1 MKMTNRLFQSPLDYA
16 IAAKRS
22 VHQAHIIAMQKK
34 EISYREHREL
44 GEVAWLRDHD
54 RALALAVEQVKPVLL
69 LFQEVPGCS
78 TCVRFGQDVLTHPLM
93 VELIAD
99 RFVPVAIF
107 NNHPGTDAEILRR
120 YDEPSWNNPVVRFLG
135 PDGTELLPKLA
146 DRYDALGLHEKITA
160 VLEMLGDDVPGY
172 FRLLGRD
179 LLVEYGL
186 SKCVIYTTPCFWS
199 GETSLAQH
207 PAVITT
213 DAGWVAGEEVVQVH
227 FDPREVSRRDLD
239 AYARAEGFNPT
250 ESGGFEFDRERQFYL
265 RKTPVRYLPLTPA
278 QRTRINLA
286 VPYRGWLADL
296 LSPQQSAW
304 LADPQLQRLSGDEA
318 YRQDIRQ
325 SWPSLMAQLGL
336 IGKEK

>member
-1 MKMTNRLFQSPLDYA
+1 
-16 IAAKRS
+16 
-22 VHQAHIIAMQKK
+22 MQQNGV
-34 EISYREHREL
+34 SFREHREL

-54 RALALAVEQVKPVLL
+54 RGVALAAEQGKPVLL

-93 VELIAD
+93 VEVIAD

-107 NNHPGTDAEILRR
+107 NNHPGGDAEIMRR

-135 PDGTELLPKLA
+135 PDGAELLPKLA

-160 VLEMLGDDVPGY
+160 VLERLGDDVPGY

-186 SKCVIYTTPCFWS
+186 SKCVTYTTPCFWS

-213 DAGWVAGEEVVQVH
+213 DAGWVDGEEVVQVH
-227 FDPREVSRRDLD
+227 FDPRDVSGPDLD
-239 AYARAEGFNPT
+239 AYARAEGFSLT
-250 ESGGFEFDRERQFYL
+250 DSGGFGFDGEPQYYL
-265 RKTPVRYLPLTPA
+265 RKNPARHLPLSPA
-278 QRTRINLA
+278 QRTQINLA
-286 VPYRGWLADL
+286 VPYRRSLADL
-296 LSPQQSAW
+296 LSPQQCEW
-304 LADPQLQRLSGDEA
+304 LADPQLQPSSGDEA

-325 SWPSLMAQLGL
+325 SWPALVAQLGL
-336 IGKEK
+336 IGKDE

>member
-1 MKMTNRLFQSPLDYA
+1 MACKENR
-16 IAAKRS
+16 
-22 VHQAHIIAMQKK
+22 
-34 EISYREHREL
+34 ISFREHREL
-44 GEVAWLRDHD
+44 GDVMWLRDHG
-54 RALALAVEQVKPVLL
+54 RALTLAAEQSKPVLL
-69 LFQEVPGCS
+69 LFQEIPGCS

-93 VELIAD
+93 VELIAN
-99 RFVPVAIF
+99 RFVPVAVF
-107 NNHPGTDAEILRR
+107 NNHPGADAEILRR

-146 DRYDALGLHEKITA
+146 DRHDALGLHEKITA
-160 VLEMLGDDVPGY
+160 VLEKLGDDVPGY

-186 SKCVIYTTPCFWS
+186 SRCVTYTTPCFWS

-213 DAGWVAGEEVVQVH
+213 DAGWVDGEEVVQVH
-227 FDPREVSRRDLD
+227 FDSREVSRPDLD
-239 AYARAEGFNPT
+239 AYARAEGFGPI
-250 ESGGFEFDRERQFYL
+250 ESGGFELDREPQFYL
-265 RKTPVRYLPLTPA
+265 RKNAARHLPLTPA

-286 VPYRGWLADL
+286 VPYRIPLSDL

-304 LADPQLQRLSGDEA
+304 LADPQLQRSSGDEA

-325 SWPSLMAQLGL
+325 SWPLLVAQLGPV
-336 IGKEK
+336 GEEV

>member
-1 MKMTNRLFQSPLDYA
+1 
-16 IAAKRS
+16 
-22 VHQAHIIAMQKK
+22 MQKNG
-34 EISYREHREL
+34 ISFREHREL

-54 RALALAVEQVKPVLL
+54 RGLALAAEQGKPVLL

-107 NNHPGTDAEILRR
+107 NNHPGADAEILRR

-135 PDGTELLPKLA
+135 PDGAELLPKLA

-160 VLEMLGDDVPGY
+160 VLEMLGDNVPGY

-186 SKCVIYTTPCFWS
+186 SKCVTYTTPCFWS

-213 DAGWVAGEEVVQVH
+213 DAGWVDGEEVVQVH
-227 FDPREVSRRDLD
+227 FDPREVSRPDLD

-250 ESGGFEFDRERQFYL
+250 ESGGFGFDREPQFYL
-265 RKTPVRYLPLTPA
+265 RKNRRPA
-278 QRTRINLA
+278 ICL
-286 VPYRGWLADL
+286 
-296 LSPQQSAW
+296 
-304 LADPQLQRLSGDEA
+304 
-318 YRQDIRQ
+318 
-325 SWPSLMAQLGL
+325 
-336 IGKEK
+336 

>member
-1 MKMTNRLFQSPLDYA
+1 
-16 IAAKRS
+16 
-22 VHQAHIIAMQKK
+22 MQQNGV
-34 EISYREHREL
+34 SFGEHREL

-54 RALALAVEQVKPVLL
+54 RGVALAAEQGKPVLL
-69 LFQEVPGCS
+69 LFQEIPGCS
-78 TCVRFGQDVLTHPLM
+78 TCVRFGQDALTHPLM

-107 NNHPGTDAEILRR
+107 NNHPGADAEILRR

-135 PDGTELLPKLA
+135 PDGAELLPKLA

-160 VLEMLGDDVPGY
+160 VLELLGDDVPGY

-186 SKCVIYTTPCFWS
+186 SKCVTYTTPCFWS

-213 DAGWVAGEEVVQVH
+213 DAGWVDGEEVVQVH
-227 FDPREVSRRDLD
+227 FDPRAASRHDLD
-239 AYARAEGFNPT
+239 AYARAEGFSPI
-250 ESGGFEFDRERQFYL
+250 ESGSFGVDREPQFYL
-265 RKTPVRYLPLTPA
+265 RKSSALHLPLTPA
-278 QRTRINLA
+278 QRTQINLA
-286 VPYRGWLADL
+286 VPYRGSLADL

-304 LADPQLQRLSGDEA
+304 LADPQLQRSSGDEA

-325 SWPSLMAQLGL
+325 SWPALSGQLGL
-336 IGKEK
+336 VGMKK

>member
-1 MKMTNRLFQSPLDYA
+1 
-16 IAAKRS
+16 
-22 VHQAHIIAMQKK
+22 MQ
-34 EISYREHREL
+34 ENVISFREHREL
-44 GEVAWLRDHD
+44 GDVAWLRDHD
-54 RALALAVEQVKPVLL
+54 RGLALAAEQGKPVLL

-93 VELIAD
+93 VELISD

-107 NNHPGTDAEILRR
+107 NNHPGADAEILRR

-135 PDGTELLPKLA
+135 PDGAELLPKLA
-146 DRYDALGLHEKITA
+146 DRYDGLGLHDKITA
-160 VLEMLGDDVPGY
+160 VLEMFGDDVPDY

-186 SKCVIYTTPCFWS
+186 SKCVTYETPCFWS
-199 GETSLAQH
+199 GETSLAKH

-213 DAGWVAGEEVVQVH
+213 DAGWIDGEEVVQVH
-227 FDPREVSRRDLD
+227 FDPREVSLPDLNSY
-239 AYARAEGFNPT
+239 AYAELFSPIDAA
-250 ESGGFEFDRERQFYL
+250 GFELDREPQYYL
-265 RKTPVRYLPLTPA
+265 RKNAARHLPLTPA

-286 VPYRGWLADL
+286 VPYRDWLAGL

-304 LADPQLQRLSGDEA
+304 LADAELQRSSGDDT

-325 SWPSLMAQLGL
+325 SWPALVARLGS
-336 IGKEK
+336 IRKEK

>member
-1 MKMTNRLFQSPLDYA
+1 MGM
-16 IAAKRS
+16 
-22 VHQAHIIAMQKK
+22 HQNGV
-34 EISYREHREL
+34 SFREHREL

-54 RALALAVEQVKPVLL
+54 RGVALAAEQDKPVLL
-69 LFQEVPGCS
+69 LFQEIPGCS

-107 NNHPGTDAEILRR
+107 NNHPGADAEILRR

-135 PDGTELLPKLA
+135 PDGAELLPKLA

-186 SKCVIYTTPCFWS
+186 SKCVTYTTPCFWS

-213 DAGWVAGEEVVQVH
+213 DAGWVDGEEVVKVH
-227 FDPREVSRRDLD
+227 FDPRVTSRQDLD
-239 AYARAEGFNPT
+239 AYAQAEGFSPT
-250 ESGGFEFDRERQFYL
+250 ESGSFRSDGEPQFYL
-265 RKTPVRYLPLTPA
+265 RKNPARHLPLTPA
-278 QRTRINLA
+278 QRTQINLA
-286 VPYRGWLADL
+286 VPYRGVLADL

-304 LADPQLQRLSGDEA
+304 LADPQLERSSGDEA

-325 SWPSLMAQLGL
+325 SWPALVARLGL

>member
-1 MKMTNRLFQSPLDYA
+1 
-16 IAAKRS
+16 
-22 VHQAHIIAMQKK
+22 MQKDG
-34 EISYREHREL
+34 ISFREHREL
-44 GEVAWLRDHD
+44 GDVTWLRDHD
-54 RALALAVEQVKPVLL
+54 RALALAAEQGKPVLL

-107 NNHPGTDAEILRR
+107 NNHPGSDAEVLRR

-135 PDGTELLPKLA
+135 PDGAELLPKLA
-146 DRYDALGLHEKITA
+146 DRYDALGLHEKIVA
-160 VLEMLGDDVPGY
+160 VLERLGEDVPGY

-186 SKCVIYTTPCFWS
+186 SKRATYATPCFWS

-213 DAGWVAGEEVVQVH
+213 DAGWVDGEEVVQVQ
-227 FDPREVSRRDLD
+227 FDPREISRAGLD
-239 AYARAEGFNPT
+239 AFATAEGFDVV
-250 ESGGFEFDRERQFYL
+250 ESGRFESDREPQFYL
-265 RKTPVRYLPLTPA
+265 RKNAVRHLPLTPA
-278 QRTRINLA
+278 QRSRINRA
-286 VPYRGWLADL
+286 APYREPLANM

-304 LADPQLQRLSGDEA
+304 LADPHLPRASEDEV
-318 YRQDIRQ
+318 YREDIRR
-325 SWPSLMAQLGL
+325 SWPSLVAQLGS
-336 IGKEK
+336 IGKGA

>member
-1 MKMTNRLFQSPLDYA
+1 
-16 IAAKRS
+16 
-22 VHQAHIIAMQKK
+22 MQKNV
-34 EISYREHREL
+34 ISFREHREL

-54 RALALAVEQVKPVLL
+54 YALALAAEQGKPVLL

-107 NNHPGTDAEILRR
+107 NNHPGADAEILRR

-135 PDGTELLPKLA
+135 PDGAQLLPKLA
-146 DRYDALGLHEKITA
+146 DRYDALGLHDKITA
-160 VLEMLGDDVPGY
+160 VLEMLGNDVPGY
-172 FRLLGRD
+172 FQLLGRD

-186 SKCVIYTTPCFWS
+186 SKCVTYTTPCFWS

-207 PAVITT
+207 RAVITT
-213 DAGWVAGEEVVQVH
+213 DAGWIDGEEVVQVH
-227 FDPREVSRRDLD
+227 FDPREVSRADLD
-239 AYARAEGFNPT
+239 AYARTEGFSPI
-250 ESGGFEFDRERQFYL
+250 ESGGFELDGEPQYYL
-265 RKTPVRYLPLTPA
+265 HKNAACHLPLTPA

-286 VPYRGWLADL
+286 VPYREWLANL

-304 LADPQLQRLSGDEA
+304 LADARLQRSSGEA
-318 YRQDIRQ
+318 TYRQDIRK
-325 SWPSLMAQLGL
+325 SWPALAAQLGL
-336 IGKEK
+336 VGKEK

>member
-1 MKMTNRLFQSPLDYA
+1 MG
-16 IAAKRS
+16 
-22 VHQAHIIAMQKK
+22 MQKIG
-34 EISYREHREL
+34 ISHREHREL
-44 GEVAWLRDHD
+44 GDVAWLRDYD
-54 RALALAVEQVKPVLL
+54 RGLALAAEQGKPVLL

-93 VELIAD
+93 VELISD

-107 NNHPGTDAEILRR
+107 NNHPGADAEILRR
-120 YDEPSWNNPVVRFLG
+120 YDEPSWNNPVVRFLA
-135 PDGTELLPKLA
+135 PDGVELLPKLA
-146 DRYDALGLHEKITA
+146 DRYDALGLHDKITA

-186 SKCVIYTTPCFWS
+186 SKCVTYETPCFWS
-199 GETSLAQH
+199 GETSLAKH

-213 DAGWVAGEEVVQVH
+213 DAGWIDGEEVVQVH
-227 FDPREVSRRDLD
+227 FDPREVSRPDLD
-239 AYARAEGFNPT
+239 SYAHSELFNPIDAA
-250 ESGGFEFDRERQFYL
+250 GFELDREPQYYL
-265 RKTPVRYLPLTPA
+265 RKNAARHLPLTPA

-286 VPYRGWLADL
+286 VPYRDWLEGL

-304 LADPQLQRLSGDEA
+304 LADAELQRSSGDDT

-325 SWPSLMAQLGL
+325 SWPALVAKLGS
-336 IGKEK
+336 IRKEN